1 VEAATCHD
9 RQFLECS
16 SSDRLRS
23 RGFRE
28 KRPIAASRRLG
39 GQSVL
44 TVLLLF
50 LGFGTT
56 AHLVP
61 SAAQDEGPPTLN
73 VEVVDPVWIPLPDSE
88 VTVKPTH
95 GGSSKS
101 AHADDNGNAKF
112 WLETGV
118 AYTIEVKSQGFNKK
132 TVKHVFIAKPKP
144 ASPTARVQV
153 KLEPSGPFNY
163 SK

>member
-1 VEAATCHD
+1 
-9 RQFLECS
+9 
-16 SSDRLRS
+16 
-23 RGFRE
+23 
-28 KRPIAASRRLG
+28 
-39 GQSVL
+39 VL

-50 LGFGTT
+50 LGLGT
-56 AHLVP
+56 AEQP
-61 SAAQDEGPPTLN
+61 ISGAAQDEGPPTLN

-101 AHADDNGNAKF
+101 AHADENGNAKF

-132 TVKHVFIAKPKP
+132 TVKHVFIAKAKP

-153 KLEPSGPFNY
+153 KMEPLGPFTYN
-163 SK
+163 K

>member
-1 VEAATCHD
+1 
-9 RQFLECS
+9 
-16 SSDRLRS
+16 
-23 RGFRE
+23 
-28 KRPIAASRRLG
+28 
-39 GQSVL
+39 VL

-50 LGFGTT
+50 LGLGT
-56 AHLVP
+56 AEQP
-61 SAAQDEGPPTLN
+61 ISGAAQDEGPPTLI

-101 AHADDNGNAKF
+101 AHADENGNAKF

-132 TVKHVFIAKPKP
+132 AVKHVFIAKTKP

-153 KLEPSGPFNY
+153 RLEPSGPFNY
-163 SK
+163 NK